1 MTSHLGTVPERLAQ
15 NRYTLDTVSHIEVDQ
30 ELVRASR
37 TGELLIRVC
46 PAHVFSRAPDGS
58 IAVQHA
64 ACLEC
69 GTCLAL
75 ASPGSLRWHYP
86 RGGFGVTYREG

>member
-1 MTSHLGTVPERLAQ
+1 MTPLLGTVPERLAE
-15 NRYTLDTVSHIEVDQ
+15 NRYALDDVSHIEVEQDP
-30 ELVRASR
+30 LRATG
-37 TGELLIRVC
+37 TGELLIRAC
-46 PAHVFSRAPDGS
+46 PAHVFSKAPDGS
-58 IAVQHA
+58 IVVQHA

-86 RGGFGVTYREG
+86 SGGFGVNYREG

>member
-1 MTSHLGTVPERLAQ
+1 MTPHLGTVPERLAR
-15 NRYTLDTVSHIEVDQ
+15 NRYALDELSHIEVDQ
-30 ELVRASR
+30 ALMRATG
-37 TGELLIRVC
+37 TGELLIRAC
-46 PAHVFSRAPDGS
+46 PAHVFSKAPDGS